1 MVFQQPIAFPHSI
14 EKNLSYVL
22 KYHGVRN
29 KKEIAEKITE
39 SLQKAKLYDE
49 VKDQLKKSALKLSGG
64 QKQRLAIACAL
75 MSDKRFIVLDEPTSG
90 LDRLHM
96 TQVGGLLRKLA
107 DRGKAVLVVT
117 HDYELAALWCDRIIA
132 LEDELHNE
140 QGEEEDR
147 LAWTSM

>member
-1 MVFQQPIAFPHSI
+1 MS
-14 EKNLSYVL
+14 
-22 KYHGVRN
+22 
-29 KKEIAEKITE
+29 
-39 SLQKAKLYDE
+39 
-49 VKDQLKKSALKLSGG
+49 LSGG

-140 QGEEEDR
+140 QEKKRIVWHGLQCER
-147 LAWTSM
+147 LAGRLD